1 MIITLYIV
9 IERIDVYK
17 MLWNKVQT
25 QLDKQHITVYR
36 LAKLTG
42 ISTNTLYDYKN
53 NGVQPTFKNMVKIA
67 DALDISLDVFRKGVN
82 K

>member
-1 MIITLYIV
+1 
-9 IERIDVYK
+9 
-17 MLWNKVQT
+17 MLWNGIQT

-53 NGVQPTFKNMVKIA
+53 NGTQPTFKNMVKIA
-67 DALDISLDVFRKGVN
+67 DALNVSLDIFREEVRK
-82 K
+82 

>member
-1 MIITLYIV
+1 
-9 IERIDVYK
+9 
-17 MLWNKVQT
+17 MLWNEIQT

-42 ISTNTLYDYKN
+42 ISANTLYDYKN
-53 NGVQPTFKNMVKIA
+53 NGIQPTFKNIVKIA
-67 DALDISLDVFRKGVN
+67 DALDVSLDVFREGVS